1 MSKRDWSV
9 YREITLNGLWKN
21 NPGLVQLLGLCP
33 LMAVTTNFVNGLGL
47 GIATTIALVA
57 SNLAI
62 SIVRHLVREEIRI
75 PAFVMIIAANVT
87 LIEMLMKAYFHELYG
102 ILGIFIPLIVT
113 NCIVIGRSEA
123 YASKNPPLHA
133 GYDSLMMGIGFT
145 LVLVALGGM
154 RELVSSGTLFAQAHL
169 MFGEAARGLTLS
181 LGADFKGL
189 LLAALPPGAFIG
201 LGFLVAL
208 KNYLD
213 KRMAQTAQAAKA
225 IPINRLGETA

>member
-1 MSKRDWSV
+1 MFKPDYAA

-33 LMAVTTNFVNGLGL
+33 LMAVTTNMVNGLGL
-47 GIATTIALVA
+47 GLATLIALVS
-57 SNLAI
+57 SNVAI
-62 SIVRHLVREEIRI
+62 SIVRHYISEEIRI

-87 LIEMLMKAYFHELYG
+87 LIEMLIKAYFHDLYN

-123 YASKNPPLHA
+123 YAAKNPPIHA
-133 GYDSLMMGIGFT
+133 GLDSLMMGIGFM
-145 LVLVALGGM
+145 LVLMVLGGL
-154 RELVSSGTLFAQAHL
+154 RELVGNGTLFSEAHL
-169 MFGEAARGLTLS
+169 MFGEAARSLTLNFGS
-181 LGADFKGL
+181 DFKGL

-208 KNYLD
+208 KNWLD
-213 KRMAQTAQAAKA
+213 RRSA
-225 IPINRLGETA
+225 

>member
-1 MSKRDWSV
+1 MFKPDYAA

-33 LMAVTTNFVNGLGL
+33 LMAVTTNMVNGLGL
-47 GIATTIALVA
+47 GLATLIALVS
-57 SNLAI
+57 SNVAI
-62 SIVRHLVREEIRI
+62 SIVRHYISEEIRI

-87 LIEMLMKAYFHELYG
+87 LIEMLIKAYFHELYN

-123 YASKNPPLHA
+123 YAAKNPPIHA
-133 GYDSLMMGIGFT
+133 GLDSLMMGIGFM
-145 LVLVALGGM
+145 LVLMVLGGL
-154 RELVSSGTLFAQAHL
+154 RELVGNGTLFSEAHL
-169 MFGEAARGLTLS
+169 MFGEAARSLTLS
-181 LGADFKGL
+181 FGDDFKGL

-208 KNYLD
+208 KNWLD
-213 KRMAQTAQAAKA
+213 RRSA
-225 IPINRLGETA
+225 